1 MVVTSWDL
9 VWLATLATIVLSTS
23 YDACA
28 FPVIPK
34 KETLHGSIMVS
45 FVTCN
50 LFYSGV
56 QSEKYLPGRLS
67 KEYLHLILEKLNLVN

>member
-23 YDACA
+23 YNASA

-45 FVTCN
+45 LVTCN
-50 LFYSGV
+50 LFYPGV
-56 QSEKYLPGRLS
+56 QSEKYLLGRLS
-67 KEYLHLILEKLNLVN
+67 KEYLHLILEELNLLN

>member
-23 YDACA
+23 YDASA

-45 FVTCN
+45 CN
-50 LFYSGV
+50 LFYPWV

-67 KEYLHLILEKLNLVN
+67 KEYLHLILEELNLLN